1 MGERG
6 NASLGEWGRRKWE
19 FSCPFVTA
27 KPFRVCRGG
36 KSRRLRWRKPHGE
49 TLVSS
54 REKASDTIIA
64 SAICRRD
71 SFRGRAFRRNKTS
84 RTSCTLREV
93 HHSPSPFPV
102 PPKKTAQGVEKV
114 RQRKMMERM
123 RKKIFFPSILPG
135 RLTALVMPY
144 GRRAQAA
151 RAP

>member
-1 MGERG
+1 MVEREWG

-84 RTSCTLREV
+84 RTSRTLREI
-93 HHSPSPFPV
+93 HHSPFSE
-102 PPKKTAQGVEKV
+102 KTAQGVEKV

-123 RKKIFFPSILPG
+123 RKKIFFPSIRPG
-135 RLTALVMPY
+135 RLTAPAMQY